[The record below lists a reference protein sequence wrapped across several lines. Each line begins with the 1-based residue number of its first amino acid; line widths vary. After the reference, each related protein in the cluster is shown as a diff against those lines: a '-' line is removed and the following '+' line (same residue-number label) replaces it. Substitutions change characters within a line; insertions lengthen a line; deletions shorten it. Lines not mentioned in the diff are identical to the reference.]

1 MTTTRTI
8 TPEWLKSNN
17 ATADEYDLFCAEW
30 PEGCEATHD
39 NLVRAAAIGLDM
51 EWFAKC
57 VLPPQVFADYEEKC
71 DALYAAF
78 RSKSDPLF
86 ADFKARRAALE
97 ADYEARRSALYA
109 DYEASFA
116 PLLIPTLLNHCG
128 ELPASN
134 MTGGN

>member
-39 NLVRAAAIGLDM
+39 NLVRAAAMGLDM

-57 VLPPQVFADYEEKC
+57 VLPEEVFADYEEKSN
-71 DALYAAF
+71 ALYAAF
-78 RSKSDPLF
+78 RGKSDPLF
-86 ADFKARRAALE
+86 ADYKVRRAALH
-97 ADYEARRSALYA
+97 ADYEAKSAELYA
-109 DYEASFA
+109 DYEANFA
-116 PLLIPTLLNHCG
+116 PLLIPTLLKHFG
-128 ELPASN
+128 ELPAIN
-134 MTGGN
+134 ATGGN

>member
-39 NLVRAAAIGLDM
+39 NLVRAAAMGLDM

-57 VLPPQVFADYEEKC
+57 VLPEEVFADYNSTC

-78 RSKSDPLF
+78 RSKSDPL
-86 ADFKARRAALE
+86 L
-97 ADYEARRSALYA
+97 ADYLAKSVPVYCDFEAKSAELYA
-109 DYEASFA
+109 DYEAKIA
-116 PLLIPTLLNHCG
+116 PLLIPTLLNHFAA
-128 ELPASN
+128 LPVGDV
-134 MTGGN
+134 TGGN